1 MEFEGFNE
9 LVKSLKRYISG
20 GVTREIF
27 NKKVYVLVSKDEK
40 SYGFGNMFYWTFK
53 KIMDEFDGDELDM
66 VCETWV
72 TVIKSLWFEDSPKA
86 VVESKRKDISLI
98 QTGLSEFGEDGVRAG
113 VCYSYAF
120 MRYGKFS
127 NSEDDVSF
135 RNEVCDTIT
144 RSTAGMNRF
153 SKLFNDRKVSDMLSK
168 ASILNYM
175 KGFSEFLA
183 WCDAKDTDDKK
194 SFEKVVTRDVL
205 EDLENFD
212 LYTYLNSSVEYIQD
226 DEYKIVY
233 WIKFVTTV
241 FSILYI
247 GDKKSYMYWK
257 LREVIS
263 KMLVGGEYPDQT
275 ANGCNILKTL
285 LTLHVNNGLDNY
297 ALFNPKTLA
306 MKARKGIVRN
316 VDYLSDDL
324 VLSLD
329 EGLTTFGL

>member
-9 LVKSLKRYISG
+9 LVKSIKRYISG
-20 GVTREIF
+20 SVTREIF
-27 NKKVYVLVSKDEK
+27 NKKVYILVAKDEK
-40 SYGFGNMFYWTFK
+40 NYGFGNMFYLTFK
-53 KIMDEFDGDELDM
+53 KIMDEFDGDELDII
-66 VCETWV
+66 CETWV
-72 TVIKSLWFEDSPKA
+72 TIMKSLWLEDSSKA

-98 QTGLSEFGEDGVRAG
+98 QTGLSEFEEDGVRVG

-127 NSEDDVSF
+127 NSENDASF
-135 RNEVCDTIT
+135 RNEACDTIT
-144 RSTAGMNRF
+144 RSTVGMNRF
-153 SKLFNDRKVSDMLSK
+153 PRLFDDKKVSDMLSE
-168 ASILNYM
+168 ASVLNYM

-183 WCDAKDTDDKK
+183 WCDSKGTEDKK
-194 SFEKVVTRDVL
+194 SVEKVVTRDVL

-212 LYTYLNSSVEYIQD
+212 LYTYLNSSAEYIKD

-233 WIKFVTTV
+233 WIKFITTV
-241 FSILYI
+241 FSVLYT

-263 KMLVGGEYPDQT
+263 KMLVGEEYPDQT
-275 ANGCNILKTL
+275 FNGCNILKTL
-285 LTLHVNNGLDNY
+285 LALHVNNELGNY

-316 VDYLSDDL
+316 VDYLPDDL

-329 EGLTTFGL
+329 DGFTTFGL